1 MVVGGRPRCV
11 VCLKLEVRDRT
22 IPPHIRCHR
31 CDGPFYCGR
40 ECQQKHWHH
49 GGHREKCRLTRLE
62 MGWFQGDGQNS
73 LPLGPRDSAHDLV
86 HAKKGWAPPG
96 GWQQPDGRRE
106 LALEEPTQGGE
117 AEAFDAN
124 HRFGGGGEGVG
135 AVVFGQHDARENR
148 LNKAMRNGAKTG
160 YVPAGGGWGQATLI
174 NPRGRGSREEAA
186 RR

>member
-49 GGHREKCRLTRLE
+49 GGHREKCRLARLE
-62 MGWFQGDGQNS
+62 LGWFQGDGQNS
-73 LPLGPRDSAHDLV
+73 LPLPPRDSAHDLV

-148 LNKAMRNGAKTG
+148 LNKVVRNGAKTG

-174 NPRGRGSREEAA
+174 NPRGRGSRDEAG